1 MLRETPI
8 FRERVRNI
16 SGRIYIDWCA
26 YCGTLGG
33 KPVRIYAKTRADV
46 AAKAKEFLLLKK
58 RVPETLLLNRRIILD
73 ALNALEY
80 LFANGYSTTSLTKLA
95 YEYVDRAKALGKTNY
110 QDISLGEMI
119 EIFTSSI
126 IDSQKRSYQS
136 YISAINNLLKSMSP
150 STPLKQV
157 SKQSIQEHLSK
168 FTSIITYN
176 SNHAR
181 LRYMFNWCVGE
192 GILDYSPMQN
202 IKPKQVPYREPS
214 YFLPDKVAEIMRVVE
229 ENPPEAD
236 GALFFIFGF
245 FCGIRSAEIMRL
257 EWRDIDLEA
266 GSIRVRQPKGFSRGI
281 KPRIVE
287 LEPNALA
294 WVKKYFNPSKQGKI
308 ITMRMTEWKKQVL
321 EPRGLSWGND
331 SNHNVMRHTYATMHV
346 GCFRKAGATALNL
359 GHGHSSAVLER
370 HYMGVVPREVARKHW
385 EIWPK

>member
-1 MLRETPI
+1 MLRGTPI

-150 STPLKQV
+150 NIDV
-157 SKQSIQEHLSK
+157 IVLS
-168 FTSIITYN
+168 
-176 SNHAR
+176 
-181 LRYMFNWCVGE
+181 
-192 GILDYSPMQN
+192 
-202 IKPKQVPYREPS
+202 
-214 YFLPDKVAEIMRVVE
+214 
-229 ENPPEAD
+229 
-236 GALFFIFGF
+236 
-245 FCGIRSAEIMRL
+245 
-257 EWRDIDLEA
+257 
-266 GSIRVRQPKGFSRGI
+266 
-281 KPRIVE
+281 
-287 LEPNALA
+287 
-294 WVKKYFNPSKQGKI
+294 
-308 ITMRMTEWKKQVL
+308 
-321 EPRGLSWGND
+321 
-331 SNHNVMRHTYATMHV
+331 
-346 GCFRKAGATALNL
+346 
-359 GHGHSSAVLER
+359 
-370 HYMGVVPREVARKHW
+370 
-385 EIWPK
+385 